1 MSKPKA
7 SFGKKVVRKSAR
19 EAKKVTKGVLREGR
33 KIVLGTIKGFINA
46 LNPFR

>member
-7 SFGKKVVRKSAR
+7 SFGKKVARRSAR